1 VPHDDRLTETKRDR
15 RRRDRRR
22 MLRRLVRRN
31 ARFRDVYV
39 TEPRLYVKG
48 PVLSREEDDWRYAHR
63 FYSAR
68 RQCRGPCCADPRRW
82 YKRMTYK
89 ERRAEV
95 DAQEQ
100 FEELGVKFKPSRFS
114 WGW

>member
-1 VPHDDRLTETKRDR
+1 MSHDDCLTETKRDR
-15 RRRDRRR
+15 RRRDRKRIVAL
-22 MLRRLVRRN
+22 LRRRAMWSIIWSAKESSEAELEQYCTDYVR
-31 ARFRDVYV
+31 
-39 TEPRLYVKG
+39 
-48 PVLSREEDDWRYAHR
+48 W

-68 RQCRGPCCADPRRW
+68 RTCRGPCCADPRRW

-95 DAQEQ
+95 DAREQ
-100 FEELGVKFKPSRFS
+100 FEELGLKFKPSRFS

>member
-1 VPHDDRLTETKRDR
+1 MPHDDCLTETKRDR
-15 RRRDRRR
+15 RLRDRKR

-39 TEPRLYVKG
+39 TEPQLYVKG
-48 PVLSREEDDWRYAHR
+48 LVLSGEEDDWRYAHR

-68 RQCRGPCCADPRRW
+68 KQCRGECCADPRRW
-82 YKRMTYK
+82 YKWMSFK
-89 ERRAEV
+89 ERQAEV
-95 DAQEQ
+95 DAREQ
-100 FEELGVKFKPSRFS
+100 FDELGLKFQPCRFR